1 VKTLTITILATIALA
16 LAACGGS
23 DTTTTVQAPAPEA
36 ATTTTAP
43 ADPAL
48 PTGWTEQGFQT
59 WLSVCKGPE
68 STCVCIAQELAN
80 RGVTDA
86 DIIASAKPSAEFRS
100 ELAAAVIACDAP
112 SY

>member
-1 VKTLTITILATIALA
+1 MKTLTITILATLTLA

-43 ADPAL
+43 EPAL
-48 PTGWTEQGFQT
+48 PLGWTEQGYQT
-59 WLSVCKGPE
+59 WLSVCKGPQ
-68 STCVCIAQELAN
+68 STCECIAQELGN

-100 ELAAAVIACDAP
+100 ELAAAVLACDAP